1 MLCHFS
7 GAPLS
12 SSLLNHAVAML
23 SSDPFSSFQCHC
35 HCLAP
40 ILAPLLPDTQPP
52 TSSRFLQTGL
62 SLSPMAARQRYFLSK
77 RKSAHK
83 GSTPTNICGKPVY
96 TNTIWFLQ
104 TEIQDGLWSR
114 FEHSALVFHSGSN
127 FLPHPI
133 LRMLLS
139 SNDCPCCRCPYRNT
153 PFLCVPWCPISQEHS
168 LCKYTEFYWCR
179 FIFMTATSM

>member
-1 MLCHFS
+1 M
-7 GAPLS
+7 P
-12 SSLLNHAVAML
+12 

-40 ILAPLLPDTQPP
+40 ILAPLLPDTSAPDKQPF
-52 TSSRFLQTGL
+52 SANR
-62 SLSPMAARQRYFLSK
+62 SLSPMAARQRHFLLK
-77 RKSAHK
+77 CKSAPK

-139 SNDCPCCRCPYRNT
+139 SNDWLPMLPL
-153 PFLCVPWCPISQEHS
+153 PLQEHS
-168 LCKYTEFYWCR
+168 FPTCALVSYLTGALVMQIYRVLLVPLHLHDSHLHVKNCHFFFNYKK
-179 FIFMTATSM
+179 